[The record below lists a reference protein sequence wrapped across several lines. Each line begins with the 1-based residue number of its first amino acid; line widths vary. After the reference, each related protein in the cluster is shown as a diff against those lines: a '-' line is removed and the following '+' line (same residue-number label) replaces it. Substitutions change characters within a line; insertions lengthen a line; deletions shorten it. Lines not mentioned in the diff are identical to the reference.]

1 MIKRRLY
8 RALRSNQTSN
18 WVPILEKTVRNINNT
33 PKPSLGN
40 LIPSQVQNSDS
51 DIIIIDRLKKLGKW
65 TEPLPVKKQ
74 SQLMEDF
81 LKKNKDFSIGSYVLK
96 EMSKRIELEKGTS
109 IKVSSSLFCL
119 LLAVSNV
126 LWYKFAHYFF
136 TWLA

>member
-40 LIPSQVQNSDS
+40 LIPSQVQGSDS
-51 DIIIIDRLKKLGKW
+51 DIIIIDRLRKLNKW
-65 TEPLPVKKQ
+65 TEPLPVKEQ
-74 SQLMEDF
+74 SQLMEEF

-96 EMSKRIELEKGTS
+96 EMSKRIELEKGAS
-109 IKVSSSLFCL
+109 IKVSWSLFFL

-126 LWYKFAHYFF
+126 L
-136 TWLA
+136 